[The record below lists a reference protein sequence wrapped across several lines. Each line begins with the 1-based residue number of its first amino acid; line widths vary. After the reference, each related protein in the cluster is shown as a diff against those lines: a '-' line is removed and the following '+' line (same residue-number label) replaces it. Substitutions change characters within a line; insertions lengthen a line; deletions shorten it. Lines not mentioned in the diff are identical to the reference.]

1 MPERDANLVDC
12 DRLKQER
19 QCTKLQ
25 LGLLITNAAELAVL
39 HLSTDQ

>member
-12 DRLKQER
+12 GRSKQEW

-25 LGLLITNAAELAVL
+25 LGPLTTNAGELAVL
-39 HLSTDQ
+39 HLSNDQ